1 MCLNLN
7 ADPKR
12 SAHFFSLVYF
22 VLTLVLSILEMA
34 AKCASLHDSS
44 CHHYHLSMLPNVRK
58 EIPLPPH
65 HHLRDTQRQW
75 WFTTRNPVSINQIVS
90 RILLQISIFE
100 PHSSNI
106 SCFPIFF
113 FFFLETYPSIISSFN
128 AELQFLLHQLFTTL
142 HPKNQPVS
150 KSYSILSLNSPRIWP
165 LLTTPNANTQST
177 VFIYHL
183 FSRLVN

>member
-58 EIPLPPH
+58 EIPLPPPPPS
-65 HHLRDTQRQW
+65 QRH
-75 WFTTRNPVSINQIVS
+75 TKAMMIYYKKPSIN
-90 RILLQISIFE
+90 
-100 PHSSNI
+100 
-106 SCFPIFF
+106 
-113 FFFLETYPSIISSFN
+113 
-128 AELQFLLHQLFTTL
+128 
-142 HPKNQPVS
+142 
-150 KSYSILSLNSPRIWP
+150 
-165 LLTTPNANTQST
+165 
-177 VFIYHL
+177 
-183 FSRLVN
+183 